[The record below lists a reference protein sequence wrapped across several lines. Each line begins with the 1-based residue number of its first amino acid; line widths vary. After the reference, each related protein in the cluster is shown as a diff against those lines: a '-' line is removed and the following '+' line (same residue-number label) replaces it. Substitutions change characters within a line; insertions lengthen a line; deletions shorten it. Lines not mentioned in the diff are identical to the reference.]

1 MDLTSVFISNLNG
14 GQLQRIAKEIITR
27 KHKRFTIVSS
37 VGGVEGTERTRA
49 GIPDLLFETD
59 QGEAVYIEVTNDNK
73 KKKVI
78 SDVTNCIEDLSDE
91 RNPIIISFLGF
102 DPKPEVLSECKKLC
116 ERRNIRYLYYT
127 NSMITEILNNEFP
140 ELKTI
145 FVENIENCN
154 HLHIDLFE
162 DNYTKRIKYILE
174 NMHWLDFE
182 QHEDVFLL
190 VYELIDNAILHGKAD
205 KIYINLTESTIQLVD
220 DGQNFSMES
229 LDGCMGGGSYTF
241 DYFKSK
247 YVGKLVVSQKYVDG
261 ENITT
266 IASVN
271 QDKILLKTDVNC
283 IIEIPN
289 RILGRKMA
297 YKKVMEVEIDDECDP
312 IYINMRVRILPLSAI
327 YGVLEAVERITK
339 DRNIVLL
346 VPHNRRD
353 FVENF
358 LNQTALQLRVKII
371 CVKHEN

>member
-1 MDLTSVFISNLNG
+1 
-14 GQLQRIAKEIITR
+14 
-27 KHKRFTIVSS
+27 
-37 VGGVEGTERTRA
+37 
-49 GIPDLLFETD
+49 LFETD

-297 YKKVMEVEIDDECDP
+297 YKKVMEVEIDYECDP